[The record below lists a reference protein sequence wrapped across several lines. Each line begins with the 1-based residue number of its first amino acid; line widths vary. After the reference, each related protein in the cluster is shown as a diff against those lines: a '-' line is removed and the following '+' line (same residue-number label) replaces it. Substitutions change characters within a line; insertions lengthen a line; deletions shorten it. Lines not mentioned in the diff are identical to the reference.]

1 MQVRKKTG
9 KTKLWKGLLNKGSVD
24 KKAFG
29 KALSGGTVFA
39 AALFGYIM
47 LAGNAGSMRTVNA
60 AAADDTSTPEDVQIG
75 DGYWTESRGNI
86 IYSDDDGRA
95 AFYTEDIRQ
104 LGLAVQEV
112 ERMAGNQGI
121 YNPGDVDENGNPR
134 KYTVTAKDVLSGKT
148 FFNANKEDG
157 AGADIG
163 TMPDFG
169 CTEKTGIDFRV
180 SASDTVTPGE
190 EGYTA
195 AGIVRIPEDGYY
207 NTDSMLNFDLTE
219 NNKFCYDEGYRK
231 GIVDTIEDAAVEE
244 IRHHHTEAC
253 GGEMTC
259 TYKQG
264 KWHQR
269 SNITCTNSNCDGRY
283 MEEYVYYSEGHT
295 CDGAKNREVKCYKCS
310 CGYMLGSKDCWDAF
324 DEGTFTH
331 TYNVYNCGYKENELV
346 QVVVTF
352 PK

>member
-1 MQVRKKTG
+1 MQVRKKKE
-9 KTKLWKGLLNKGSVD
+9 KTKSGKGVPD
-24 KKAFG
+24 KKILR
-29 KALSGGTVFA
+29 KALSGGAVFA
-39 AALFGYIM
+39 AALAGYIM
-47 LAGNAGSMRTVNA
+47 FAENTGSMRTVNA

-75 DGYWTESRGNI
+75 DTYWTESRGNI
-86 IYSDDDGRA
+86 IYSGVDGKA

-104 LGLAVQEV
+104 LGLAIQEV

-148 FFNANKEDG
+148 FFNANKEGG

-195 AGIVRIPEDGYY
+195 TGIVRIPEDGYY
-207 NTDSMLNFDLTE
+207 NTDSVLDFDLTE

-231 GIVDTIEDAAVEE
+231 GIGDTIENASVEE

-264 KWHQR
+264 KWHLR
-269 SNITCTNSNCDGRY
+269 SNIACTNSNCDGRY
-283 MEEYVYYSEGHT
+283 MEEYVNYSEGHT
-295 CDGAKNREVKCYKCS
+295 CGEPNHERRTYLCS
-310 CGYMLGSKDCWDAF
+310 CGYEIGSKDDWDAF
-324 DEGTFTH
+324 KEGTFTH

-346 QVVVTF
+346 QMIVTF
-352 PK
+352 PR

>member
-1 MQVRKKTG
+1 MQVRK

-29 KALSGGTVFA
+29 KALSGGVVFT
-39 AALFGYIM
+39 AALAGCFM
-47 LAGNAGSMRTVNA
+47 FAGNTGSMRTVNA
-60 AAADDTSTPEDVQIG
+60 AAADDTSTSEDVQIG
-75 DGYWTESRGNI
+75 DSYWTESRGNI
-86 IYSDDDGRA
+86 IYPDADGGA

-104 LGLAVQEV
+104 LGLAIQEV

-148 FFNANKEDG
+148 FFNANKEEG
-157 AGADIG
+157 AGADVG

-169 CTEKTGIDFRV
+169 CTEKTGMDFRL
-180 SASDTVTPGE
+180 SASETVTPGE

-195 AGIVRIPEDGYY
+195 TGKIRVPEDGYY

-219 NNKFCYDEGYRK
+219 NNKFCYNEGYRK
-231 GIVDTIEDAAVEE
+231 GITDTIENASVEE

-253 GGEMTC
+253 GGEQTC
-259 TYKQG
+259 TYKVEKLG
-264 KWHQR
+264 LGQR
-269 SNITCTNSNCDGRY
+269 SNIKCSCGSY
-283 MEEYVYYSEGHT
+283 MDEYVFSYVGHT
-295 CDGAKNREVKCYKCS
+295 CDRLKNYTVRDYKCS
-310 CGYMLGSKDCWDAF
+310 DCGRGNNENWYYCVT
-324 DEGTFTH
+324 GTFTH
-331 TYNVYNCGYKENELV
+331 TYNAYTCGYKENELV

-352 PK
+352 PR

>member
-9 KTKLWKGLLNKGSVD
+9 KTKLWQELLNKGLAVI
-24 KKAFG
+24 KAFG
-29 KALSGGTVFA
+29 KALPGGVAFT
-39 AALFGYIM
+39 AALAGCFM

-60 AAADDTSTPEDVQIG
+60 AAADDTSTSEDVQIG
-75 DGYWTESRGNI
+75 DTYWTESRGNI
-86 IYSDDDGRA
+86 IYSGADGKA

-104 LGLAVQEV
+104 LGLAIQEV

-157 AGADIG
+157 AGADVG

-169 CTEKTGIDFRV
+169 CTEKTGMDFRL
-180 SASDTVTPGE
+180 SASDNVTPGE

-195 AGIVRIPEDGYY
+195 AGSIRIPEDGYY

-231 GIVDTIEDAAVEE
+231 GITDTIENAAVEE

-253 GGEMTC
+253 GGAQTC
-259 TYKQG
+259 TYTKKKFKRTG
-264 KWHQR
+264 
-269 SNITCTNSNCDGRY
+269 STTCGSCGRY
-283 MEEYVYYSEGHT
+283 MNEYIYSSEGHT
-295 CDGAKNREVKCYKCS
+295 CGEPNRSVRTYTECPG
-310 CGYMLGSKDCWDAF
+310 CGKHSGDKDNWNDCT
-324 DEGTFTH
+324 EGTFTH
-331 TYNVYNCGYKENELV
+331 TYNVYACGYNENELV
-346 QVVVTF
+346 QVIVTF
-352 PK
+352 PR